1 MHFSVTN
8 PVKVGSVIKYTVV
21 GQDAEG
27 RFETQRRFNEF
38 YTLRKC
44 LVTRWPGCYVPC
56 IPEKGNVSVDV
67 SQSNPLNWK
76 IAGNSDGIF
85 IEERRLLLERF
96 LRELAKYDFIIESK
110 EFKIFSRGPG
120 EIDI

>member
-1 MHFSVTN
+1 
-8 PVKVGSVIKYTVV
+8 
-21 GQDAEG
+21 
-27 RFETQRRFNEF
+27 
-38 YTLRKC
+38 
-44 LVTRWPGCYVPC
+44 
-56 IPEKGNVSVDV
+56 VSVDV

>member
-1 MHFSVTN
+1 
-8 PVKVGSVIKYTVV
+8 
-21 GQDAEG
+21 
-27 RFETQRRFNEF
+27 
-38 YTLRKC
+38 